1 MLLSVLAV
9 LRGSVLDLTRRQNI
23 IFWVSQLAVVFSTI
37 VGVYLAS
44 SEGLKS
50 AIEFHY
56 ATTTEKKYYTLS
68 ALHSELENNNS
79 LIVEFGEKNLRK
91 NDEGRFDA
99 HRSMLVPDLNWF
111 VWTTMTQSSESLDL
125 PVDILRDV
133 NIYYLALTKYAS
145 KYESS
150 GGRDKLYN
158 AVKLNEVVV
167 DARDGLLG
175 RMASQIE
182 RYSEQMS
189 RYKGLGT
196 Q

>member
-1 MLLSVLAV
+1 MLTVF
-9 LRGSVLDLTRRQNI
+9 RGTILDVSRRQNVV
-23 IFWVSQLAVVFSTI
+23 FWVSQLAVVFSTI

-68 ALHSELENNNS
+68 ALHAEVESNNS
-79 LIVEFGEKNLRK
+79 LILALGEKNLVR
-91 NDEGRFDA
+91 NDDGEVEA
-99 HRSMLVPDLNWF
+99 HRSMRVPDLNWF
-111 VWTTMTQSSESLDL
+111 VWVTMTQSSESLDL

-133 NIYYLALTKYAS
+133 NIYYLALTEMAAQYQN
-145 KYESS
+145 S

-158 AVKLNEVVV
+158 AKKL
-167 DARDGLLG
+167 DKIARDAQTSLLA
-175 RMASQIE
+175 RMTSQLE
-182 RYSEQMS
+182 RYEGFVE
-189 RYKGLGT
+189 RYDGLGS

>member
-1 MLLSVLAV
+1 MAV
-9 LRGSVLDLTRRQNI
+9 FRGTILDVSRRQNVV
-23 IFWVSQLAVVFSTI
+23 FWVSQLAVVFSTI

-56 ATTTEKKYYTLS
+56 ATTTEKKFYTLG
-68 ALHSELENNNS
+68 ALRSELESNNS
-79 LIVEFGEKNLRK
+79 LILELGEKNLGW
-91 NDEGRFDA
+91 NDEGEAQF
-99 HRSMLVPDLNWF
+99 HRSMRVPDLNWF
-111 VWTTMTQSSESLDL
+111 VWSTMTQSSESLDL

-133 NIYYLALTKYAS
+133 NIYYLALTKYAAD
-145 KYESS
+145 YERS

-158 AVKLNEVVV
+158 AVKLNKVATE
-167 DARDGLLG
+167 AREGLLV
-175 RMASQIE
+175 RMESQLQ
-182 RYSEQMS
+182 RYSEKMS